1 MATIQ
6 FRQNLFHNGLP
17 IKGGFCVYTK
27 PVAIFIDCS
36 QFLII
41 EIYDLPVLSQQRFLL
56 FLQILRIHS
65 RGLFLFGFH
74 FLEKVLCPSLKTV
87 KYISVKYSNLFG
99 AKTEK
104 FKKSSYICPPI

>member
-17 IKGGFCVYTK
+17 IKGGFCVHAE
-27 PVAIFIDCS
+27 PAAIFVDCS

-65 RGLFLFGFH
+65 RGLFLLSFH
-74 FLEKVLCPSLKTV
+74 CLEKIYAPV
-87 KYISVKYSNLFG
+87 
-99 AKTEK
+99 
-104 FKKSSYICPPI
+104 